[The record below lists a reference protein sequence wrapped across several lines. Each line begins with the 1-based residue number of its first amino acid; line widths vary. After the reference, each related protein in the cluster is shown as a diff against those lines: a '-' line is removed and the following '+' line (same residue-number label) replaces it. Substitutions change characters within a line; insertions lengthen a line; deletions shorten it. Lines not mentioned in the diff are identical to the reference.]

1 MNKQRVYSPGQAAAG
16 SFLGGPLVSII
27 FLRHNFKVL
36 GNTEGENRTLL
47 FGAIVMLAFIGALPF
62 LPDKFPNMAI
72 PLATIIATRSIVA
85 KYQFTKQ
92 DIIESPAMALQSN
105 WRVFWLGLVCAV
117 ITFVAIM
124 ALMLGLDYF
133 GIIKVA

>member
-1 MNKQRVYSPGQAAAG
+1 
-16 SFLGGPLVSII
+16 
-27 FLRHNFKVL
+27 
-36 GNTEGENRTLL
+36 
-47 FGAIVMLAFIGALPF
+47 MLAFIGALPF